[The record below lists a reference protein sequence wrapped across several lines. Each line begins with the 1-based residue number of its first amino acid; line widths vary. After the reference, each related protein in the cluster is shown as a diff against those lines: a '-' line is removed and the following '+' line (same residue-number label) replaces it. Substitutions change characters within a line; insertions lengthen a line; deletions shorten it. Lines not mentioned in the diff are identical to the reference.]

1 MASVLRSRGYDG
13 VAMSLSGLCLLH
25 CLALPVLAVG
35 LPFLSVV
42 AEAEW
47 VHWLFV
53 ALAVP
58 ASALALLGSGGRR
71 AGPLGL
77 GATLGLS
84 LLIAGAAGW
93 PDHDSETV
101 MTVAGGLV
109 LAGVHALNW
118 RRTRQVHAR
127 P

>member
-1 MASVLRSRGYDG
+1 MASVLRSRGFDG

-47 VHWLFV
+47 VHWLLV

-58 ASALALLGSGGRR
+58 ASALALLGSDGRR
-71 AGPLGL
+71 AGPLVL

-93 PDHDSETV
+93 P
-101 MTVAGGLV
+101 
-109 LAGVHALNW
+109 
-118 RRTRQVHAR
+118 
-127 P
+127 

>member
-1 MASVLRSRGYDG
+1 MASVLRSRGFDG

-58 ASALALLGSGGRR
+58 VSTYALLGLGGRR
-71 AGPLGL
+71 SGVLFV
-77 GATLGLS
+77 GAVLGLS

-93 PDHDSETV
+93 PDHESEAL
-101 MTVAGGLV
+101 MTIAGGLV
-109 LAGVHALNW
+109 LATVHALNW
-118 RRTRQVHAR
+118 RRTRQPHDH